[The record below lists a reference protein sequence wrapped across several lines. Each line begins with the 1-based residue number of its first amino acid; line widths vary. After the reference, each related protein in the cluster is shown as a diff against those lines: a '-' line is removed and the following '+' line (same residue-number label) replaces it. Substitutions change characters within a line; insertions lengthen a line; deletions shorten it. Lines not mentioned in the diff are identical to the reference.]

1 MRALEYLRSPSR
13 IWAIDEG
20 AWQEMVTIAG
30 GENANLEVIEASLGK
45 LDNKSAN
52 QIEVI
57 DGVAVIPV
65 IGPIV
70 KYGTMFSNISGATS
84 VSHLTKS
91 FNLALEDESVKAI
104 LFEIDSPGGEAN
116 GINEF
121 AEQIFNARGLKPVEA
136 YISGQGCSAAYWIAS
151 ACDKIWLDETA
162 MAGSIGVAA
171 VVKDDEDADNMKGI
185 RTYKFV
191 SEGSENKRPD
201 LASDEGRQ
209 VILES
214 LNAMAAVFRQKVA
227 RNRSTEYNS
236 LTVRDVIDKFNRGG
250 VLMGDAAVRAGL
262 ADGLSSYK
270 QVLSSLVNTS
280 GAEQPVAAQPLNF
293 IQENIMDIN
302 TDAGAVAPVAND
314 AEVAALE
321 AKLAELESEKAS
333 LADQFE
339 AIQAQLTEISA
350 TLSAEVAAKEAV
362 SSENLQLKAEAE
374 AARLSNKLTPAQK
387 ETFVATYVQMAK
399 DDASNPVE
407 GMSRLANYLGMWE
420 ANEDHGLLEE
430 ELDPEHIELPA
441 ENEEQEDEFNAL
453 TSMAV
458 QFAKAQNKKL
468 QAGK

>member
-13 IWAIDEG
+13 IWAIEEG
-20 AWQEMVTIAG
+20 AWQEMVTIAS
-30 GENANLEVIEASLGK
+30 GENATIENIEASLGK
-45 LDNKSAN
+45 FDNKALN

-57 DGVAVIPV
+57 DGIAVIPV

-84 VSHLTKS
+84 VAQLTKS
-91 FNLALEDESVKAI
+91 FNAALADESVKGI

-121 AEQIFNARGLKPVEA
+121 AEQIYDARGTKPVQA

-151 ACDKIWLDETA
+151 ACDKIWMDETA

-171 VVKDDEDADNMKGI
+171 VVKDTEDADTMKGI

-201 LASDEGRQ
+201 LASDEGKQ

-227 RNRSTEYNS
+227 RNRSNEYNS
-236 LTVRDVIDKFNRGG
+236 LTVQDVIAKFNRGG
-250 VLMGDAAVRAGL
+250 VLMGEAAVKSGL
-262 ADGLSSYK
+262 ADGLGSYK
-270 QVLSSLVNTS
+270 GVLSSFGNIS
-280 GAEQPVAAQPLNF
+280 GAEQETAQPLEF
-293 IQENIMDIN
+293 IQENNMDIN
-302 TDAGAVAPVAND
+302 TDAGALAPVAND

-321 AKLAELESEKAS
+321 AKLADLETEKAS
-333 LADQFE
+333 IAEQFE
-339 AIQAQLTEISA
+339 AVKAELEQINT
-350 TLSAEVAAKEAV
+350 TLSAELAAKEV
-362 SSENLQLKAEAE
+362 MHSENLTLKAEAE

-399 DDASNPVE
+399 DDASSPVE
-407 GMSRLANYLGMWE
+407 GVSRLANYLSMWE
-420 ANEDHGLLEE
+420 ANEDHGLLSEE
-430 ELDPEHIELPA
+430 VDPEHIELPA
-441 ENEEQEDEFNAL
+441 EGEEQEDEFDAL
-453 TSMAV
+453 TNMAI
-458 QFAKAQNKKL
+458 QFAQAKNKKI
-468 QAGK
+468 QAGN